1 MTIVIFTNRIKINK
15 ICIRLKE
22 RKNAE
27 EIVSIKGTVMKKMKQ
42 YVMQICIC
50 LCLIIALSVYCT
62 IQFKTEGKQVKI
74 GVTYMTLNNTFYQVI
89 TNEIEKVVNEK
100 NDLLYVRDPAL
111 SEEKQ
116 IEQIN
121 DFIKMEIDY
130 LIINPVNSSHV
141 ERALQ
146 EAKDEG
152 IHIIV
157 IDAPLENEELSDCTI
172 VSNNYDAGVQCA
184 KHMMAHLE
192 QAKIVLLEHNSVIS
206 AVDRI
211 QGFLDTIQE
220 YPQYQVIARAD
231 CLGQTEIAL
240 PKMREIIAEDS
251 DFQVVMALNDPS
263 ALGALAALEESHLD
277 HVLVYGV
284 DGSPDMKKLISSSD
298 SAMATAS
305 QSPIQMGKE
314 AIQAVYRIENKKS
327 CEKEVIIPVS
337 MIEKN
342 NINEYAISGWQ

>member
-1 MTIVIFTNRIKINK
+1 MYKMKR
-15 ICIRLKE
+15 KE
-22 RKNAE
+22 NAG
-27 EIVSIKGTVMKKMKQ
+27 EITSIKGTAMKKMKQ
-42 YVMQICIC
+42 YLMQICIC
-50 LCLIIALSVYCT
+50 LCLIVALSVYCT
-62 IQFKTEGKQVKI
+62 IQFKSDGKQIKI
-74 GVTYMTLNNTFYQVI
+74 GVTYMTMNNTFYQVI

-111 SEEKQ
+111 NEEKQ

-121 DFIKMEIDY
+121 DFIKMKIDY

-141 ERALQ
+141 EKALQ
-146 EAKDEG
+146 DAKEEG
-152 IHIIV
+152 IRIIV
-157 IDAPLENEELSDCTI
+157 IDAPLENENLSDCTI
-172 VSNNYDAGVQCA
+172 VSDNYDAGVQCA
-184 KHMMAHLE
+184 RHMMAHLE
-192 QAKIVLLEHNSVIS
+192 QASIVLLEHNSVIS

-211 QGFLDTIQE
+211 QGFLDTIQD

-240 PKMREIIAEDS
+240 PKMREMIAAND

-305 QSPIQMGKE
+305 QSPIQMGKK
-314 AIQAVYRIENKKS
+314 AIQVVYQMESKKDY
-327 CEKEVIIPVS
+327 EKEIIIPVS
-337 MIEKN
+337 MIEKS
-342 NINEYAISGWQ
+342 NIDEYTISGWQ